1 MEIRDRR
8 CRDRPRGRHPS
19 VFFVYQI
26 FSVGGDPSGLSL
38 QRNWPR
44 ANMVGSTAN
53 HGTGG
58 VRNRGNGNRTRY
70 APVRLNKD
78 TLLSLLVVRCL
89 QWEKNPANCSR
100 RRKTFSWWW
109 STLPTCNR
117 PCGLETS
124 QMDVSTYIIYK
135 IILQFSLCDLT
146 KQFKST

>member
-8 CRDRPRGRHPS
+8 CPDRPGVAILP
-19 VFFVYQI
+19 FFLVYQI

-38 QRNWPR
+38 RRNWPR

-70 APVRLNKD
+70 APVRFNKD

-89 QWEKNPANCSR
+89 Q
-100 RRKTFSWWW
+100 
-109 STLPTCNR
+109 
-117 PCGLETS
+117 
-124 QMDVSTYIIYK
+124 
-135 IILQFSLCDLT
+135 
-146 KQFKST
+146 